1 MCPFEETKEEKA
13 EKTEYEIE
21 DQLEEEGIVINFIK
35 RSGDEIR
42 RKYLM
47 TLTQQKIWLTPQEKP
62 ATN

>member
-13 EKTEYEIE
+13 E